1 MSSCTAFDLTP
12 VLDWVENYFRQRRLR
27 VVARQQLERL
37 RGLMDRLREVLPDT
51 ELFEK
56 SLDLT
61 LKQADALEKLG
72 DVSGAVTLLGAE
84 ITDLHNQIELI
95 KDRLERRIA
104 DLQRRFR
111 AVPARAAALQA
122 GVVGLRSFIQVAM
135 PADWPAAER
144 ERLLAQTQAAQ
155 AKFTLPPVLTADL
168 SVEGAR
174 RLEEAEAQF
183 TTAERALAVAQ
194 RELELEIAATQKRL
208 LSERL
213 GLAPHR
219 TVTIAE
225 FLAQNPRPAAAPDPD
240 EDRMAAKLDTLLA
253 KIGVLQDTAGW
264 AELMRR
270 ADRVRA
276 EVDPSRRRSLYESLV
291 LEAGARLKELRAVEQ
306 WLLGVDELLADAS
319 PFAGTAVDA
328 IVAELRDLRRAG
340 RVVDLTPWRERLAAT
355 QAAERTR
362 MDRERKRKAVL
373 ESLAELGYETHE
385 GMATALVQA
394 GKLVLHRPGDSDYAV
409 EVVTNRDL
417 SMLQTE
423 VIRFGDAEAVTEQER
438 LRDQEHEKKWCSA
451 HDELRAKLAKRGL
464 TSSVKLH
471 IPPGTKPVRVV
482 KGDQAPSPARTMA
495 KPNNQA
501 KRA

>member
-37 RGLMDRLREVLPDT
+37 RALMDRLRELLPDT

-56 SLDLT
+56 SLELT
-61 LKQADALEKLG
+61 LKKADALEKSG
-72 DVSGAVTLLGAE
+72 DVSGAVVLLGAE
-84 ITDLHNQIELI
+84 IMDLNQQIQRI
-95 KDRLERRIA
+95 KDRLERHVA

-111 AVPARAAALQA
+111 ALPGRTAALQA
-122 GVVGLRSFIQVAM
+122 GIVGLRSFIQVAM
-135 PADWPAAER
+135 PGGWPAADR
-144 ERLLAQTQAAQ
+144 ERLMAQVEAAQ
-155 AKFTLPPVLTADL
+155 NQFALPSVLAADL
-168 SVEGAR
+168 SAEGAR
-174 RLEEAEAQF
+174 KLAEVEAQF
-183 TTAERALAVAQ
+183 STAERALAVAQ
-194 RELELEIAATQKRL
+194 RELELEMEATRKRL

-213 GLAPHR
+213 GLAQHR
-219 TVTIAE
+219 SVTIAE
-225 FLAQNPRPAAAPDPD
+225 FLAQNPRPAAAPPDPD
-240 EDRMAAKLDTLLA
+240 EDRVAEKLDALLA

-276 EVDPSRRRSLYESLV
+276 ETDASRHRSLYENLV
-291 LEAGARLKELRAVEQ
+291 LEASHRLKELRAVEQ

-328 IVAELRDLRRAG
+328 IVAELQELRRAG
-340 RVVDLTPWRERLAAT
+340 RVVDLTPWRERLAVA

-385 GMATALVQA
+385 GMETALVQA
-394 GKLVLHRPGDSDYAV
+394 GKLVLRRPDDSDYAV

-423 VIRFGDAEAVTEQER
+423 VIRFGDAEAATEQER

-451 HDELRAKLAKRGL
+451 HDELRDKLAKRGL

-482 KGDQAPSPARTMA
+482 KGDKAPAPARAAA
-495 KPNNQA
+495 KPNLA
-501 KRA
+501 RRA